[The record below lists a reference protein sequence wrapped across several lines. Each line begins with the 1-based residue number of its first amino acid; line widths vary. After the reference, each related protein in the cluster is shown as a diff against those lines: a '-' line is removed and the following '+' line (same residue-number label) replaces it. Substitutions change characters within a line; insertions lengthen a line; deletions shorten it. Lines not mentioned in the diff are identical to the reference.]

1 MVDFDTSSVTDSN
14 IGGIDN
20 NTILMLHGDSFDD
33 VSPAHKYI
41 QNEYGTSIIIEE
53 SEGLEMLSNP
63 INVLPKF
70 NENIIGGDI

>member
-1 MVDFDTSSVTDSN
+1 MVDFDTSSVTDRN
-14 IGGIDN
+14 IGGI
-20 NTILMLHGDSFDD
+20 
-33 VSPAHKYI
+33 
-41 QNEYGTSIIIEE
+41 SIIIEE